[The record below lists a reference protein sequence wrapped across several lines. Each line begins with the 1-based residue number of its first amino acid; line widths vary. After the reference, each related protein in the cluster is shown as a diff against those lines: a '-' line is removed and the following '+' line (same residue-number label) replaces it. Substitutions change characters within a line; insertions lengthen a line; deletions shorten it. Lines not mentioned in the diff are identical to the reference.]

1 MSLKDAIRSWDIEVE
16 AKAEELIKRGVPPYE
31 AVEQAVKIVSSDRR
45 HPKENTKNEQAT
57 SNRQ

>member
-1 MSLKDAIRSWDIEVE
+1 MKDAIRSWDIEVE

-57 SNRQ
+57 SNR